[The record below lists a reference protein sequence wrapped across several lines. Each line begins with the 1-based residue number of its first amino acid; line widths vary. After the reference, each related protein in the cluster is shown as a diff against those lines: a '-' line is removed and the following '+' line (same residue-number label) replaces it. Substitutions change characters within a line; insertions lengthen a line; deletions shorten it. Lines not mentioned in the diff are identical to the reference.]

1 MPSDPDAVAR
11 VDPYPDLT
19 WAWNGFWRLSN
30 SRPQG
35 MNGYLRIPLSEI
47 DSYCRLQ
54 GFGREKREQFLL
66 FVERLDEAFMK
77 HVDKLREQQE
87 QLAKTQQSQPKAN
100 VPGRR
105 GRR

>member
-1 MPSDPDAVAR
+1 MPSDPAAPVK
-11 VDPYPDLT
+11 VEPYSDLA
-19 WAWNGFWRLSN
+19 WAWNGAWRLSN
-30 SRPQG
+30 PRPQG

-87 QLAKTQQSQPKAN
+87 QIAKTQQSKPPATA
-100 VPGRR
+100 PGRR
-105 GRR
+105 RR